1 MVSYETLMERKLD
14 MVDDRRDKRQG
25 SLIYDAL
32 APNAAETA
40 AFYTELELLEDRT
53 FADTAEG
60 DDLTRRVAERGILR
74 KDAVKA
80 TFYGSFLDESGAEFS
95 VEKGTRFFLEEF
107 YYVVTG
113 REENGRYV
121 LECETAGAC
130 GNQYLGNLVPVETM
144 VGLAEATLTELRTD
158 GEDEEAD
165 EELRKR
171 YFSSFEADAFGGN
184 VADYRRKVNSLQ
196 NVGGV
201 KVYPVWQGGG
211 TVKVVIIDQ
220 GWRSPGETE
229 LADLQAQ
236 IDPEIRGEGY
246 GIAPIGHRVTAE
258 GVTEMPCNIT
268 LGLTLAEGAVRE
280 TVLEEIQKRFEAYL
294 EELRKNWADSTHLT
308 VRISYLESRAL
319 ETDGVVDVFDCC
331 INGNS
336 GNMILRENEVP
347 VLGEIGVTV

>member
-14 MVDDRRDKRQG
+14 MVEDRRDKRQG

-40 AFYTELELLEDRT
+40 TFYTELELLEDRT
-53 FADTAEG
+53 FADTAKG
-60 DDLTRRVAERGILR
+60 DDLTRRAAERGILR

-80 TFYGSFLDESGAEFS
+80 TFYGSFLDENGDEYA

-107 YYVVTG
+107 YYMVTG
-113 REENGRYV
+113 KEADGRYV

-144 VGLAEATLTELRTD
+144 MGLAEATLTELRTD

-171 YFSSFEADAFGGN
+171 YFASFEADAFGGN
-184 VADYRRKVNSLQ
+184 IADYRRKINSLQ

-236 IDPEIRGEGY
+236 IDPGKRGEGY

-258 GVTEMPCNIT
+258 GVAEVPCSIT
-268 LGLTLAEGAVRE
+268 LGMTLAEDAVQE
-280 TVLEEIQKRFEAYL
+280 TVMEEMRKRFEAYL
-294 EELRKNWADSTHLT
+294 EELRKSWADSVYLT

-319 ETDGVVDVFDCC
+319 ETEGVVDVFDCC
-331 INGNS
+331 INGNN
-336 GNMILRENEVP
+336 GNLILNGNEVP
-347 VLGEIGVTV
+347 VLGEIGVTA